1 MFLKREDNSSV
12 TRFACATFPTREGK
26 AAAPRPCHCEPART
40 LVWQSPGCLDCPKG
54 MHAVFTPQGT
64 FASLQGAVAP
74 ELHLILIIV
83 YLLCPLYNSD
93 IFPHF
98 LHFLWKVSVKRQIF
112 FLSPQD
118 LSTGLLQ
125 PVDSFLSFSQDMRLF
140 FPLSQFLFAS
150 KCIICVRNF
159 FFSQHFTGFPQKLS
173 TTVETVVDNLTI
185 LILF

>member
-1 MFLKREDNSSV
+1 MRAPPRNDDRSV
-12 TRFACATFPTREGK
+12 IANQCRSTGVAIPRIFRLPKGK
-26 AAAPRPCHCEPART
+26 ARR
-40 LVWQSPGCLDCPKG
+40 LR
-54 MHAVFTPQGT
+54 PQGT
-64 FASLQGAVAP
+64 FASRQGAVAP
-74 ELHLILIIV
+74 ALHLILIIV

-140 FPLSQFLFAS
+140 FPLSLFLFAS

-159 FFSQHFTGFPQKLS
+159 FFSLHFTGFPQKLS